1 MTSSGPNAWSTSE
14 RAQRA
19 FSETVDPAAYV
30 PRQATESALT
40 QIEAWAGE
48 AGPGSTIAALVARPG
63 LGKTFLLRTFE
74 SRLGGAKPTND
85 GSRRALYLPYAGLSI
100 TDLTV
105 WIYGL
110 LGRPNPLPDLAE
122 HPTAA
127 LRALFDLSDGPEN
140 SPFTLLLDDADSMP
154 PDTIRMLTQGLPR
167 NNSPLRI
174 LMALNDD
181 AKASRL
187 LAALDSLRPCLVPL
201 LDVMRETETQQ
212 YIHARMRW
220 AGLEADEIAQFD
232 RATISKVHSLSGG
245 IPRRVHM
252 LAASFLESGTTGL
265 PSELGEKERRENW
278 MGQPIED
285 DF

>member
-1 MTSSGPNAWSTSE
+1 MPTGLNPRSASD

-19 FSETVDPAAYV
+19 FSETADPAAYV
-30 PRQATESALT
+30 PRHATESVLT
-40 QIEAWAGE
+40 QLQTWAREDGV
-48 AGPGSTIAALVARPG
+48 GSTVAALVARPG

-74 SRLGGAKPTND
+74 SRLAHAAPGID
-85 GSRRALYLPYAGLSI
+85 RSRRALYLPYAGLSI

-110 LGRPNPLPDLAE
+110 LGRPINVADVTDQPV
-122 HPTAA
+122 AA
-127 LRALFDLSDGPEN
+127 LAALFALADGPDDD
-140 SPFTLLLDDADSMP
+140 PFILLLDDADSLP
-154 PDTIRMLTQGLPR
+154 PETIRILAQGLPKE
-167 NNSPLRI
+167 NSPLRI

-187 LAALDSLRPCLVPL
+187 LATLDSLRPCQVPP
-201 LDVMRETETQQ
+201 LDAMSESETER
-212 YIHARMRW
+212 YIHARMQW
-220 AGLEADEIAQFD
+220 AAPQADVIVRMDPE
-232 RATISKVHSLSGG
+232 TISKIHALSGG

-252 LAASFLESGTTGL
+252 LAAAFLESGAAGL